1 MKLGIRTISSS
12 FYLFVSAMYGYSLW
26 FNLTY
31 IVGVGNTSI
40 STYGGYGGK
49 FKYLTFWN
57 LVRYFVS
64 VQSESVCGMTV
75 CYTRCPTNPW
85 WTTQPAARNMF
96 LIDV

>member
-12 FYLFVSAMYGYSLW
+12 FYLCVSAMYGYSLW

-31 IVGVGNTSI
+31 VRVGNTSI

-64 VQSESVCGMTV
+64 VQSKNVCGMSV
-75 CYTRCPTNPW
+75 CYVHLQPHQPLVDN
-85 WTTQPAARNMF
+85 TTSCQEYV
-96 LIDV
+96 LD